1 MAHILG
7 MRLPGLEETSN
18 DCEQIEQY
26 APRSESTRSLL
37 LETDDYSFK
46 TQSIPLRNMANTNR
60 PFDVLNYHRSKRELF
75 AANKSKSR
83 SISND
88 VFELKME
95 LLAILKELK
104 SVTKKISDNDEDA
117 QRELE
122 WQFAGMV
129 LDRLCL
135 WIFLVV
141 TIVST
146 CLILLTEPNF
156 FNFY

>member
-1 MAHILG
+1 MLG
-7 MRLPGLEETSN
+7 MKLPDGLEEVRNES
-18 DCEQIEQY
+18 EELEQY

-37 LETDDYSFK
+37 LDSDDYTFK
-46 TQSIPLRNMANTNR
+46 TQSAPLRNVPNANL

-75 AANKSKSR
+75 SGSKTKSR

-104 SVTKKISDNDEDA
+104 GITKKISDNDEDA
-117 QRELE
+117 QQELE

-135 WIFLVV
+135 WIFLILTV
-141 TIVST
+141 VST
-146 CLILLTEPNF
+146 GLILLTEPNF